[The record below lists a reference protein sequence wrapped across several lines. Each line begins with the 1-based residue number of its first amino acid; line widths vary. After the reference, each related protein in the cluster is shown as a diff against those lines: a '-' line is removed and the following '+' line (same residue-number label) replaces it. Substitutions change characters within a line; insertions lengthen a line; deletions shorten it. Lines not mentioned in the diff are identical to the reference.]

1 MTFTYLKGGSHGGVA
16 FLFFLGAFACFERA
30 KKKEKRKIFKSW
42 EKTIDKTKDL
52 WFNKCTVMKV

>member
-1 MTFTYLKGGSHGGVA
+1 MGEWLFS
-16 FLFFLGAFACFERA
+16 FFLAHSHALNA
-30 KKKEKRKIFKSW
+30 PPKKEKRKIFKSW